1 METRASYTL
10 VGAFVLSVL
19 LGIVV
24 MVVWLAD
31 VQFDT
36 EQRRFHIFFDGS
48 VTGLKV
54 GNPVR
59 YRGIPV
65 GVVTDMEINP
75 ENVEQVR
82 VEIEV
87 PSTTP
92 IKQDAI
98 ASLEF
103 QGLTGVAFV
112 QITGGTNEAPELV
125 AGVGEDLPVI
135 PSTAS
140 QLEELFEKAPEL
152 LTRFI
157 ALVDRANDILSDENR
172 ENIAGVLSSVNQL
185 TSALADSS
193 GDVQRI
199 LGESADTLS
208 QVKATAREAEVLV
221 AAFSD
226 RADSIAAMME
236 KSLLDA
242 NVLLIEMTKV
252 IEDAQPA
259 FRSTTTA
266 MDRIGSLAEEIQP
279 EVAPLAQSARIS
291 LDEFNKIVKELRLAA
306 SNIASVAGEADELLA
321 ENRDSL
327 SEFSNTGL
335 YEFTQLISESR
346 SLVQVLTRISSQ
358 LEQDP
363 ARFLFGDQSQGFN
376 AE

>member
-291 LDEFNKIVKELRLAA
+291 LDEFNKIAKELRLAA